1 MNMITQKPVCV
12 TGASGFIAA
21 EIIKALLLKG
31 YRVRGTVRK
40 SPDAYPFLASLD
52 GAVDRLE
59 LVEAD
64 LLKSGSYKQAVKG
77 CEYVLHTASPYIINV
92 KNSQRDLVEPA
103 VRGTQE
109 VMEAC
114 LFAGGVKRVVLTSS
128 IAAVTD
134 QPDSSVIY
142 TEKEWNR
149 LSSLKRNPYH
159 YSKTLAE
166 QAAWKFIKEKNPGF
180 DLIAINPALVTGP
193 SLAPSLNT
201 SNQLI
206 RDIMIGV
213 FPMIM
218 DVNWGFVD
226 IRDTARAHILAMETP
241 AAQGRYLCSAET
253 MNLAELVRFL
263 KMEGYDGYSLPKIN
277 LSGKAGKLLMKLLSY
292 SQPKDTG
299 TFIRTHVGRLLQIDN
314 SKIRKDFGMTFMPI
328 KKSILEAV
336 RDMIA
341 WGHLSGPKT

>member
-1 MNMITQKPVCV
+1 PYLT
-12 TGASGFIAA
+12 
-21 EIIKALLLKG
+21 
-31 YRVRGTVRK
+31 
-40 SPDAYPFLASLD
+40 SLD
-52 GAVDRLE
+52 GASDRLE

-64 LLKSGSYKQAVKG
+64 LLQSGSYKQAVKG

-92 KNSQRDLVEPA
+92 KNPQLDLVEPA
-103 VRGTQE
+103 LRGTLE

-114 LFAGGVKRVVLTSS
+114 LFAGSVKRVVLTSS

-142 TEKEWNR
+142 TEKEWNT
-149 LSSLKRNPYH
+149 LSSLTRNPYH

-166 QAAWKFIKEKNPGF
+166 RAAWEFIKEKKTDF
-180 DLIAINPALVTGP
+180 DLVVINPALVTGP
-193 SLAPSLNT
+193 SLVPSLNT
-201 SNQLI
+201 SNQMI
-206 RDIMIGV
+206 RDIMTGV

-226 IRDTARAHILAMETP
+226 VRDTARAHILAMETP

-253 MNLAELVRFL
+253 MNLGEMIQFL
-263 KMEGYDGYSLPKIN
+263 QMEGYGNYKLPVIN
-277 LSGKAGKLLMKLLSY
+277 LSGKAGTLLMKLLSY

-314 SKIRKDFGMTFMPI
+314 SKIRKDLGMTFMPI
-328 KKSILEAV
+328 KKSILEAI

-341 WGHLSGPKT
+341 RGHLSIPEK